1 MNFADPR
8 CSNCGQTIAHELVQL
23 LLRVVE
29 LKHDD
34 GFATK
39 SDVAELQQRLATI
52 EHKLDALLQ
61 QGVRMTTTVKDIQDQ
76 AQKVL
81 DAVAAESTKDDSIIA
96 LVQGQTTLITSLKQ
110 QLADA
115 IAAGADPA
123 ALQAVLDS
131 MTAAEQSALANAQ
144 KVTDAVNNAPTT

>member
-1 MNFADPR
+1 MK
-8 CSNCGQTIAHELVQL
+8 
-23 LLRVVE
+23 LRI
-29 LKHDD
+29 LWPSW
-34 GFATK
+34 ATK
-39 SDVAELQQRLATI
+39 SDVAEIQQRLATI
-52 EHKLDALLQ
+52 ERKVDALLQ
-61 QGVRMTTTVKDIQDQ
+61 QGVRTMATVKDIQDQ

-81 DAVAAESTKDDSIIA
+81 DAVAAESSKDDSIIA
-96 LVQGQTTLITSLKQ
+96 LVQGNTAQIAALKQ

-144 KVTDAVNNAPTT
+144 KVTDAINANTPTV